1 MNIASVINSPLLN
14 LVSMFVPQAAPV
26 IAVIQRFAPAISAAE
41 PVIRAAVAEG
51 KPAFEAAKQQA
62 PQLVAAVHELFTH
75 LPFTSTDLSAAS
87 TALHFENIT
96 RGLVGIGKM
105 TPEQEKVW
113 MDRATPGNDP
123 SQENSKFPIG

>member
-1 MNIASVINSPLLN
+1 MNISSIINSPLLN
-14 LVSMFVPQAAPV
+14 LVSMFVPQAAP
-26 IAVIQRFAPAISAAE
+26 IISVIQRFAPAITAAE

-75 LPFTSTDLSAAS
+75 LPNLAAAGA
-87 TALHFENIT
+87 TPGAVFENVT
-96 RGLVGIGKM
+96 RGLVGIHKM
-105 TPEQEKVW
+105 TPEEEKAW

-123 SQENSKFPIG
+123 SQENSKRGSG